1 MGASFAL
8 GSLVHPASEAI
19 KQLARLGGHIDGDLL
34 AIHIQA
40 ELLGV
45 LARDLV
51 QRAYRP
57 GTREVLGSRGG
68 AGMCTVRGGGVGAG
82 DGERLATV
90 GVLVSANAGA
100 PRIRV
105 LKARRRRLEV
115 WAGFGESLAR
125 LHVDDHLCN
134 SFHAST
140 SEAHKLP
147 SSKRVAAVSRANS
160 TPTWSSQISF
170 VLAT

>member
-82 DGERLATV
+82 DGEV
-90 GVLVSANAGA
+90 GD
-100 PRIRV
+100 
-105 LKARRRRLEV
+105 RRRSCLRQHRSP
-115 WAGFGESLAR
+115 AHSGPQRS
-125 LHVDDHLCN
+125 
-134 SFHAST
+134 ASK
-140 SEAHKLP
+140 A
-147 SSKRVAAVSRANS
+147 
-160 TPTWSSQISF
+160 
-170 VLAT
+170 